1 MKTYKPTLLFVVIIA
16 IWLTTFG
23 ANAHAQSLTVLHNF
37 SYFET
42 ANNSLHPGP
51 ANCAWGSRS
60 GLVRDA
66 AGNLYGA
73 TCEGG
78 PSGVGTVY
86 KIDSSGNFSVL
97 YSFAGA
103 PQSPNPP
110 PIGDGAYP
118 QASLIMDSAGNL
130 YGTTETGGALGGG
143 TVFELVKASGYGETI
158 LFSFL
163 GSGSSAIGGLPLSPV
178 VMDASGNIFGTT
190 FYGGP
195 CCNIGNVFELVN
207 SSGSYSET
215 ILHSFSGPDGAH
227 PLTGLLLDSAGNL
240 YGSTY
245 SGGSNAPTQTP
256 AGNVFELTN
265 SGGTYT
271 FNVLYNFETGPAD
284 GQSPDALVMDSAGN
298 IYGATAYGG
307 TAGYG
312 TVFEL
317 VKASGYSETVLYN
330 FTNSG
335 GDGGSPFEGVI
346 IDSAGNLYG
355 TTYSGG
361 ASNSGTIFEL
371 VNNNGSYAEKV
382 LYSFT
387 GADGANPWAGLT
399 TDDSGNLYGTT
410 MNGGALGYGTVF
422 QLAAALTPEVN
433 LSPPSLT
440 FGPQQ
445 LGTSSTA
452 QTETVT
458 NTGTANLTISTVTIG
473 GANASDF
480 LETDTCTG
488 ATLTPN
494 GTCSISVTFA
504 PVGRA
509 GLGAQSGFISIADN
523 ATGSPQSISLS
534 GTGIDTLPPA
544 LSISARPSTLWP
556 PNGKSVPVTIS
567 GTITD
572 GGSGINPSTL
582 ACNVVDSYG
591 LDQPACSVGSLGAGG
606 AYSFTVSLVASRNG
620 NDKNGRTYTITVSAS
635 DYAGNPTSVSTTVV
649 VPHDQ
654 GH

>member
-1 MKTYKPTLLFVVIIA
+1 
-16 IWLTTFG
+16 
-23 ANAHAQSLTVLHNF
+23 
-37 SYFET
+37 
-42 ANNSLHPGP
+42 
-51 ANCAWGSRS
+51 
-60 GLVRDA
+60 
-66 AGNLYGA
+66 
-73 TCEGG
+73 
-78 PSGVGTVY
+78 
-86 KIDSSGNFSVL
+86 
-97 YSFAGA
+97 
-103 PQSPNPP
+103 
-110 PIGDGAYP
+110 
-118 QASLIMDSAGNL
+118 
-130 YGTTETGGALGGG
+130 
-143 TVFELVKASGYGETI
+143 
-158 LFSFL
+158 
-163 GSGSSAIGGLPLSPV
+163 
-178 VMDASGNIFGTT
+178 
-190 FYGGP
+190 
-195 CCNIGNVFELVN
+195 
-207 SSGSYSET
+207 
-215 ILHSFSGPDGAH
+215 
-227 PLTGLLLDSAGNL
+227 
-240 YGSTY
+240 
-245 SGGSNAPTQTP
+245 
-256 AGNVFELTN
+256 
-265 SGGTYT
+265 
-271 FNVLYNFETGPAD
+271 
-284 GQSPDALVMDSAGN
+284 
-298 IYGATAYGG
+298 
-307 TAGYG
+307 
-312 TVFEL
+312 VFEL